1 MTKKK
6 MNRVIAVSV
15 LILYIICTCI
25 SFKVNY
31 QYVGTEFSNYSENYI
46 NFIIENIFDFQ
57 NEENIK
63 SVADFKKS
71 IEESTSNCF
80 YPSVYCVFDKNGKEV
95 FKTVLYKESNVK
107 NKLFSY
113 VNEKIVSDLENEYSE
128 KNFQNLNFS
137 GGGSGGNGFYGSEYF
152 TYSETVN
159 LNGERY
165 YFAIGIKHNLFCDTM
180 RSSLFFVNA
189 VNQSLLFLA
198 VGAVMFVAL
207 NKWYDKNEQLNN
219 ARQAFTSAAAHE
231 LKTPITVIN
240 NQCECLMENVN
251 PDKREEYVS
260 EIYRQNRHMSAL
272 VGSLLQY
279 NRIDFAELDKTEF
292 ALKDVCVAE
301 LSKYEALIE
310 SKNISV
316 NTSKLFDDFIVADKK
331 LITLVVDN
339 FISNAVKHTP
349 CGKEIRI
356 GFDKWAGFSIYNDGE
371 HIADDDK
378 DKIWEAFNRSAG
390 DEVIESSGMGL
401 AVCKKILDAHKFDYG
416 FNNLPNGVEFYF
428 KTK

>member
-6 MNRVIAVSV
+6 MNRVIVVSI

-31 QYVGTEFSNYSENYI
+31 QYVGTEFRNYSENYI

-80 YPSVYCVFDKNGKEV
+80 YPSVYCMFDKNGKEV
-95 FKTVLYKESNVK
+95 FKIILYNESNVK

-137 GGGSGGNGFYGSEYF
+137 GDGGGNGFYGPDHC
-152 TYSETVN
+152 THSETVN

-165 YFAIGIKHNLFCDTM
+165 YFVIGIKHNLFCDTM
-180 RSSLFFVNA
+180 RNSLFFVNA

-279 NRIDFAELDKTEF
+279 NRIDFAELDKTKF
-292 ALKDVCVAE
+292 AFKDVCVAE

-316 NTSKLFDDFIVADKK
+316 NTSKLSGDFIFADKK

-349 CGKEIRI
+349 CGKKICI
-356 GFDKWAGFSIYNDGE
+356 SFDKWAGFSVYNDGE